1 MTRKLVLG
9 SIVVLLTLF
18 FFRDCLSISSNSTRL
33 TKEGRT
39 PPEIEVGLQWYPIP
53 RQFVVKGPAFV
64 GSYFRD
70 PHFSSAQSA
79 DHQSSMERIKVQV
92 LRINPAFKRE
102 LQREVISLER
112 GGVVVHYEL
121 DDHPIHLDTKRKPMV
136 LALSEETVL
145 LFMRAYTWSGSV
157 EDGSDFELLFIWLDK
172 TGAARVVRK
181 SDEVEW
187 RKAFDFVRQRRDVLL
202 WESHCPSIYRFD
214 WPLYKELTNV
224 QCY

>member
-1 MTRKLVLG
+1 
-9 SIVVLLTLF
+9 
-18 FFRDCLSISSNSTRL
+18 
-33 TKEGRT
+33 
-39 PPEIEVGLQWYPIP
+39 
-53 RQFVVKGPAFV
+53 
-64 GSYFRD
+64 
-70 PHFSSAQSA
+70 
-79 DHQSSMERIKVQV
+79 MERIKVQV

-145 LFMRAYTWSGSV
+145 LFMRAYTRGGSG

-181 SDEVEW
+181 GDEVEW
-187 RKAFDFVRQRRDVLL
+187 RKAFDFVGQRRDVLL
-202 WESHCPSIYRFD
+202 WESHCPSIYRFY